1 MSERR
6 SGLRNRRKVH
16 TYREDDRRRD
26 ISDRR
31 KSPTDI
37 PHVRRHAISD
47 RRTHSK
53 HVAIDKRSN
62 ESDRRKSPKNDKNI
76 YEVAESGI
84 NMVKAGL
91 ALFLLHK
98 SEGEFDKDY
107 TGFLVAAVINSV
119 FDESPTNKE
128 GRKFIKNYDNL
139 NNVKLLIK
147 EIERVKMLRQILTDA
162 MRVKVFLLD
171 DILSELS
178 IKDCL
183 RYCIEPIYHLDRFG
197 LLISER
203 GVPEINEFISN
214 AAAFLETCRKHYVHV
229 TRNSKV
235 Q

>member
-37 PHVRRHAISD
+37 PPARRHAIND
-47 RRTHSK
+47 RRTQSK
-53 HVAIDKRSN
+53 HVAIDKRSR
-62 ESDRRKSPKNDKNI
+62 EYDRRKSLRNDKNI

-107 TGFLVAAVINSV
+107 TGFLVAAVVNTV
-119 FDESPTNKE
+119 FDESPTNTE
-128 GRKFIKNYDNL
+128 GRQFIKNYDNL
-139 NNVKLLIK
+139 KNVNLLIK
-147 EIERVKMLRQILTDA
+147 EIEREKMLRQILTDA
-162 MRVKVFLLD
+162 VRVKVFLID
-171 DILSELS
+171 DIIPELS

-183 RYCIEPIYHLDRFG
+183 RYCIRPIYHLDRFG

-203 GVPEINEFISN
+203 GRPDINEFISN
-214 AAAFLETCRKHYVHV
+214 AAAFLQACRKHYAHV
-229 TRNSKV
+229 NL